1 MQEEF
6 AIDSATIH
14 GLHVETRFGFG
25 LGGTQATSHVFP
37 RGVPGSDF
45 PSGSGSS
52 NQTVVERNDARLGA
66 MPILENAAVDFEAVL
81 FGVGGPITETDFVEV
96 DAEIDFRGM
105 SAQLLFALLWGV
117 EKLSFANGTADGGE
131 NLAEILQPAQSGGVQ
146 QESRSVRA

>member
-1 MQEEF
+1 
-6 AIDSATIH
+6 
-14 GLHVETRFGFG
+14 
-25 LGGTQATSHVFP
+25 
-37 RGVPGSDF
+37 
-45 PSGSGSS
+45 
-52 NQTVVERNDARLGA
+52 
-66 MPILENAAVDFEAVL
+66 MPILENAAVDFESVL
-81 FGVGGPITETDFVEV
+81 FGVGGPIPETDFVEV